1 MFGLQYL
8 CQVGDGVKF
17 LQRVRLDPPFLL
29 PCRPEDLPVLLS
41 SLGPALL
48 DDLYP
53 RQTVECRNVEPV
65 SLLGLVLG
73 LKCSI
78 YKD

>member
-1 MFGLQYL
+1 MQLL
-8 CQVGDGVKF
+8 E
-17 LQRVRLDPPFLL
+17 RVRLDPPLVL
-29 PCRPEDLPVLLS
+29 PGRPQDLPVLLS

-53 RQTVECRNVEPV
+53 RQAVECRNVEPV